1 MAPFKAVL
9 RVIRVN
15 RTGIV
20 PAELFESVL
29 KESTMN
35 IRRAFA
41 LPILFL
47 LLTVSSVAVFGQ
59 SDRQTVVT
67 IPFDFVVGDK
77 SMSAGQY
84 IFERNKRESDTVW
97 TITRKDAG
105 VSRRAFLTIP
115 TQSLDPAERT
125 RLVFHRY
132 ENQYF
137 LSAFT
142 IAGSNTGRE
151 LRMSDREK
159 NLGDK
164 LLAQREDVILTSG
177 RGK

>member
-1 MAPFKAVL
+1 
-9 RVIRVN
+9 
-15 RTGIV
+15 
-20 PAELFESVL
+20 
-29 KESTMN
+29 MN

-47 LLTVSSVAVFGQ
+47 LLTVSSVSVFGQ
-59 SDRQTVVT
+59 SDRQTVVN
-67 IPFDFVVGDK
+67 IPFDFIVGDK
-77 SMSAGQY
+77 SMSAGEY
-84 IFERNKRESDTVW
+84 ILERNKRESDTVW
-97 TITRKDAG
+97 TITAKDRSA
-105 VSRRAFLTIP
+105 SRRAFLTNS

-137 LSAFT
+137 LTAFT
-142 IAGSNTGRE
+142 ITGSNTGRE

-159 NLGDK
+159 NLGEK
-164 LLAQREDVILTSG
+164 VLAQRAEVILTTG